1 MRLKTAVTAHIA
13 NVSSLPYEGS
23 FVTDSVNLFLRITD
37 DKRFILSENTMDGT
51 VEVDT

>member
-13 NVSSLPYEGS
+13 NVSLPYEGS